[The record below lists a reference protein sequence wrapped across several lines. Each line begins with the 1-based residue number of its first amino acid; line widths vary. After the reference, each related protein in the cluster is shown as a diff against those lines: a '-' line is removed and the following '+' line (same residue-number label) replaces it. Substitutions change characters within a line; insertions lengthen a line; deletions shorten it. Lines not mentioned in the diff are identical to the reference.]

1 MDGQSLSLLKVLGFD
16 PSLNNWGIASGTY
29 DTVTKTLSIDTLGVI
44 NPVFT
49 DNKQVRQNSKDLE
62 RARQLAAGAIE
73 AAVGFT
79 CIFVEVPVGS
89 QSARAMAS
97 YGICV
102 GVLGA
107 LRAQGIPFFEVS
119 PTEVKMAT
127 IGKKTASKTDIINRA
142 VALHPQANWPR
153 MMRKGVH
160 SISVAKAE
168 HMADA
173 IGAIE
178 AGIHTEQ
185 FKIMLPFMATNH
197 NPFTPKESVCKS
209 D

>member
-1 MDGQSLSLLKVLGFD
+1 MSLISVCGFD
-16 PSLNNWGIASGTY
+16 PSLNNWGLAKGY
-29 DTVTKTLSIDTLGVI
+29 FDTETMKLSITELDLI
-44 NPVFT
+44 NPEFSSSKT
-49 DNKQVRQNSKDLE
+49 VRQNSKDME
-62 RARQLAAGAIE
+62 RARQLAFKAAS
-73 AAVGFT
+73 AVGDVQAV
-79 CIFVEVPVGS
+79 FVEVPVGS

-107 LRAQGIPFFEVS
+107 LRAQDIPFFEVT

-127 IGKKTASKTDIINRA
+127 VGKKTASKAEIIERA
-142 VALHPQANWPR
+142 VAMHPKANWPTITR
-153 MMRKGVH
+153 NGET
-160 SISVAKAE
+160 SVVASKAE

-185 FKIMLPFMATNH
+185 FRAVLPFISKLSA
-197 NPFTPKESVCKS
+197 
-209 D
+209 

>member
-1 MDGQSLSLLKVLGFD
+1 MSLIPVMGMD
-16 PSLNNWGIASGTY
+16 PSLNNWGLAKGY
-29 DTVTKTLSIDTLGVI
+29 FDTETMKLSITELDLI
-44 NPVFT
+44 NPEFSSSKT
-49 DNKQVRQNSKDLE
+49 VRQNSKDME
-62 RARQLAAGAIE
+62 RARQLAFKAAS
-73 AAVGFT
+73 AVGDVQAV
-79 CIFVEVPVGS
+79 FVEVPVGS

-107 LRAQGIPFFEVS
+107 LRAQDIPFFEVT

-127 IGKKTASKTDIINRA
+127 VGKKTASKAEIIERA
-142 VALHPQANWPR
+142 VAMHPKANWPTITR
-153 MMRKGVH
+153 NGET
-160 SISVAKAE
+160 SVVASKAE

-185 FKIMLPFMATNH
+185 FRAVLPFISKLSA
-197 NPFTPKESVCKS
+197 
-209 D
+209 

>member
-1 MDGQSLSLLKVLGFD
+1 MSLIPVMGMD
-16 PSLNNWGIASGTY
+16 PSLNNWGLAKGY
-29 DTVTKTLSIDTLGVI
+29 FDTETMKLSITELGLI
-44 NPVFT
+44 NPEFSSSKT
-49 DNKQVRQNSKDLE
+49 VRQNSKDLE
-62 RARQLAAGAIE
+62 RARQLAFKAAS
-73 AAVGFT
+73 AVGDVQAV
-79 CIFVEVPVGS
+79 FVEVPVGS

-107 LRAQGIPFFEVS
+107 LRAQDIPFFELT

-127 IGKKTASKTDIINRA
+127 VGKKTASKAEIIERA
-142 VALHPQANWPR
+142 VAMHPKANWPTITR
-153 MMRKGVH
+153 NGET
-160 SISVAKAE
+160 SVVASKAE

-185 FKIMLPFMATNH
+185 FRAVLPFISKLSA
-197 NPFTPKESVCKS
+197 
-209 D
+209 